1 MNVEVLAPWSLS
13 RRDAAAEGREQRA
26 KTGTAIQVERA
37 KKKVARRKGL
47 ELGERLRL
55 VVVAEPFGW
64 VRVGLRPPAGSDET
78 RRLFVTTKP
87 EGRHR
92 KAPQRF
98 DAGMA
103 IQVGKVK
110 KKVARRKGLEPP
122 TFWSVARCSI
132 QLSYRRSTRE
142 AHCATRDLTVQD
154 FEFRISNFG
163 LVTAKCEARSR
174 ICRPSVRFR
183 IRCPG
188 TSMESFAIS
197 FSVTL
202 LPSIFSDSSVRV
214 AATRTEESELE
225 HRPGWRVVCSD
236 T

>member
-1 MNVEVLAPWSLS
+1 M
-13 RRDAAAEGREQRA
+13 
-26 KTGTAIQVERA
+26 
-37 KKKVARRKGL
+37 KKVVGRPGL

-87 EGRHR
+87 ERRHR

-103 IQVGKVK
+103 IQVGKAK

-132 QLSYRRSTRE
+132 QLSYRRSQGKRIVPQGRSW
-142 AHCATRDLTVQD
+142 CKISD
-154 FEFRISNFG
+154 FGFQISN
-163 LVTAKCEARSR
+163 
-174 ICRPSVRFR
+174 
-183 IRCPG
+183 
-188 TSMESFAIS
+188 
-197 FSVTL
+197 
-202 LPSIFSDSSVRV
+202 
-214 AATRTEESELE
+214 
-225 HRPGWRVVCSD
+225 
-236 T
+236 